1 MRRRR
6 PLAAIAATAVIGA
19 TALVGAA
26 GAPAGAQELPTPK
39 ADIVVDAANG
49 CVLMGA
55 NTHTALHPASTAK
68 IMTALVGVERLAPN
82 ANVVTDAR
90 AAAVEANKI
99 GLKAN
104 TSWPLDQTLA
114 ALMMV
119 SANDAAYS
127 IANTVGHGSLDAF
140 AADLNSTAKRL
151 GMRDSTFGDP
161 AGLDDGT
168 SYKGGPFTSAYDLAI
183 AARNALTV
191 PAIAKWAALHEYQ
204 FVDNGGTH
212 HDLTN
217 HNRMLPGALYAYPG
231 AIGFKTGYTNQA
243 QHSLVAAATRNGRTL
258 IAVILGGPDAGYTTA
273 AGLLDAGFA
282 QPNCAKGAAKLP
294 PVAVSLYG
302 RRAEDRASFAA
313 LGNAP
318 AATNA
323 SVGAATITVP
333 ASIPVGAI
341 APRAAAPIVATTAEG
356 HHGSGLFSMR
366 NFVIVLLLLGA
377 VAFVLRRRAV
387 KRQRARRIAQRRLRA
402 AKMRSGG
409 LTVVDGRY
417 RAGARVGPPVESDM
431 SIRRG

>member
-1 MRRRR
+1 MPMRRRR
-6 PLAAIAATAVIGA
+6 PLAAIAATAVIAATTLIGA
-19 TALVGAA
+19 GGT
-26 GAPAGAQELPTPK
+26 PAGAQQVPTPK
-39 ADIVVDAANG
+39 ADIVVDAGNG
-49 CVLMGA
+49 CVLMGT
-55 NTHTALHPASTAK
+55 NTHTAMHPASTAK

-104 TSWPLDQTLA
+104 SSWPLDQSLA

-217 HNRMLPGALYAYPG
+217 HNRMLPAALYAYPG
-231 AIGFKTGYTNQA
+231 AIGFKTGYTSQA

-313 LGNAP
+313 LGTP
-318 AATNA
+318 PPRTN
-323 SVGAATITVP
+323 VGRLRDDH
-333 ASIPVGAI
+333 GAGI
-341 APRAAAPIVATTAEG
+341 DSGWRDRAPRGRSDRGDHRRSAPRQRAVLDAQLRDRPAVA
-356 HHGSGLFSMR
+356 R
-366 NFVIVLLLLGA
+366 R

-417 RAGARVGPPVESDM
+417 RAGSRVGAPSSPT
-431 SIRRG
+431 